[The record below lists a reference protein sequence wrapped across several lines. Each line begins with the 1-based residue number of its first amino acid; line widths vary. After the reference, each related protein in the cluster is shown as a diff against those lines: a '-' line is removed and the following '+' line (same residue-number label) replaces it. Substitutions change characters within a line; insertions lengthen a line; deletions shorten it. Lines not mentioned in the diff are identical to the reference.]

1 MCVKQ
6 RLFANGDNND
16 VNGVSPVPDFRWR
29 SVYQKHVLSCAANK
43 SNAVHKSEE
52 RGFVFPAC
60 SNSQFVATFFETR
73 LETIFLVVMERDS
86 VAGWRGTSFSRGIL
100 RLCRMRFY
108 REVSKFETRF
118 VRINSIKKNGK
129 RTTHGWAEQKMGFG
143 KKFLNKKIA
152 LILEQYLQSFFL

>member
-52 RGFVFPAC
+52 RGFVFPAR

-73 LETIFLVVMERDS
+73 LETIFLVVMERDG
-86 VAGWRGTSFSRGIL
+86 VAG
-100 RLCRMRFY
+100 
-108 REVSKFETRF
+108 
-118 VRINSIKKNGK
+118 
-129 RTTHGWAEQKMGFG
+129 
-143 KKFLNKKIA
+143 
-152 LILEQYLQSFFL
+152 